1 MFRDLAGIANLAR
14 NASMLTSKA
23 RELKQR
29 VASIR
34 SEGCCEGVRV
44 EATGDH
50 KIVRIEIAE
59 EFHVAADRA
68 ALEQRVAEA
77 CNVALKK
84 AREAVAQEM
93 SSMASGLGVPG
104 IGEALAKLGIG
115 Q

>member
-23 RELKQR
+23 GELKER
-29 VASIR
+29 LASIR
-34 SEGCCEGVRV
+34 SEGHCDGVRV

-50 KIVRIEIAE
+50 KIVRIEITE
-59 EFHVAADRA
+59 ELHLTGDRT
-68 ALEQRVAEA
+68 ALEQRVTEA
-77 CNVALKK
+77 CNIALKK
-84 AREAVAQEM
+84 SREAVAQEM

-104 IGEALAKLGIG
+104 VSEALAKLGIG